1 MRFRDLLRL
10 AWNNLW
16 RIKVR
21 TILTVGGV
29 IIGITFMVIMVS
41 IGIGLE
47 RTITGEL
54 SGTFQLN
61 LVSVYG
67 GGGYYMPGMYLQE
80 EGREQKVLNK
90 RALQG
95 IEKVSGVTAVTP
107 VINVPV
113 GEIRLRRDAIW
124 VSILGMNLQQLEYFG
139 FALEEGRP
147 IPRGGSIAL
156 AGYNVPETAAGGG
169 DGFFDPGGGE
179 KEVERLE
186 LTNRRIEII
195 CRRGPDWNSDMYLD
209 NNDQALPEEV
219 QEEEKIYRLRVAGIL
234 EESGSWEDYSLIVP
248 LEMAE
253 EISEWYF
260 RERGYFQNN
269 GYDEVKVFVEDTRE
283 VNRVAEEIKEMGF
296 SAFSLKEIIESTAN
310 VFKILQFVMGGI
322 GCVALLIAAV
332 GIANTLI
339 MSIYERTKEIGIIKV
354 VGASIP
360 NIRNLFLLEAGFIG
374 FMGGITGVLCG
385 WLGGLL
391 LNFIAGVYLSQSG
404 AGELNLVCLPFTMAV
419 FTVFFAA
426 FVGLAAGFYPAIRAA
441 NLSAI
446 EAIRYE

>member
-1 MRFRDLLRL
+1 MHFRDLLRL

-61 LVSVYG
+61 LVNVYG
-67 GGGYYMPGMYLQE
+67 GGGYYMPGMTLR
-80 EGREQKVLNK
+80 EGEGEQKVLNK
-90 RALQG
+90 RALQE
-95 IEKVSGVTAVTP
+95 IERVGGVTAVTP
-107 VINVPV
+107 VVHVPV
-113 GEIRLRRDAIW
+113 GEIRLRRDMIW
-124 VSILGMNLQQLEYFG
+124 VSILGMDLPQMEYFG
-139 FALEEGRP
+139 FTLEEERP

-156 AGYNVPETAAGGG
+156 AGYYVPETAAGGG
-169 DGFFDPGGGE
+169 RDFFAPNEGE

-186 LTNRRIEII
+186 LANRRIEII
-195 CRRGPDWNSDMYLD
+195 CRRGPEWDSDMLD
-209 NNDQALPEEV
+209 NGMQLSPEEME
-219 QEEEKIYRLRVAGIL
+219 EEEKIYRLRVAGVL
-234 EESGSWEDYSLIVP
+234 EESGSWEDYSLVVP
-248 LEMAE
+248 LDIAE
-253 EISEWYF
+253 EITDWYF
-260 RERGYFQNN
+260 RERGYFQHN
-269 GYDEVKVFVEDTRE
+269 GYDEVKVFVDDTRE
-283 VNRVAEEIKEMGF
+283 VNRVAEVIKEMGF
-296 SAFSLKEIIESTAN
+296 SAFSLKEMIESTAN

-322 GCVALLIAAV
+322 GGVALLIAAV

-374 FMGGITGVLCG
+374 FMGGIIGVLSG

-391 LNFIAGVYLSQSG
+391 LNFIAGAYLSQSG
-404 AGELNLVCLPFTMAV
+404 AGEINLVCLPLTVAV
-419 FTVFFAA
+419 FTVFFSAL
-426 FVGLAAGFYPAIRAA
+426 VGLAAGFYPAIRAA

>member
-1 MRFRDLLRL
+1 MRFQDLLRL

-54 SGTFQLN
+54 SGSFQLN
-61 LVSVYG
+61 LVNVYSG
-67 GGGYYMPGMYLQE
+67 GSYYMPGMNIE
-80 EGREQKVLNK
+80 EGGREQKVLNK
-90 RALQG
+90 RALLE
-95 IEKVSGVTAVTP
+95 IEKIGSVAAVTP

-124 VSILGMNLQQLEYFG
+124 VSILGMNLQQLEHFG
-139 FALEEGRP
+139 FTLEDSRP
-147 IPRGGSIAL
+147 IPKGGSIAL
-156 AGYNVPETAAGGG
+156 AGYYVPETAAGGG
-169 DGFFDPGGGE
+169 RDYFSPGGSE
-179 KEVERLE
+179 QEVERLE
-186 LTNRRIEII
+186 LANKRIEII
-195 CRRGPDWNSDMYLD
+195 CRRMPEWDNDMLD
-209 NNDQALPEEV
+209 TGMQPLPEEM
-219 QEEEKIYRLRVAGIL
+219 QEEEKIYRLRIAGVL

-248 LEMAE
+248 LEIAE
-253 EISEWYF
+253 EISDWYF
-260 RERGYFQNN
+260 RERGYLQNN
-269 GYDEVKVFVEDTRE
+269 GYDEVKVFVDDTGE

-296 SAFSLKEIIESTAN
+296 SAFSLKEMIESTAN

-374 FMGGITGVLCG
+374 FMGGTIGVLVG
-385 WLGGLL
+385 WLSGLL
-391 LNFIAGVYLSQSG
+391 LNYIAGIYLSQSG
-404 AGELNLVCLPFTMAV
+404 AGAINLVYLPLSMAI
-419 FTVFFAA
+419 FTVFFSAL
-426 FVGLAAGFYPAIRAA
+426 VGLAAGFYPAIRAA